1 MSSAEALV
9 IHLAAAAGLPPNA
22 VTWAETKQHNPEES
36 PVRSAGTPT
45 PNLFAVAGFSA
56 ATTASPAPDARSEAA
71 AGDFTDVIAVVD
83 PEHSWQS
90 LLLPAICAARH
101 ETARLHVL
109 ALPSAIG
116 TSRLQEVRAELQGHD
131 IRTLPSGLRCSE
143 LERPLREQLAEMLQE
158 TPRPVVLVRN
168 PAGAAAMA
176 AAELLGT
183 GHFAGNSAAEP
194 YSALLL
200 CFADQ

>member
-1 MSSAEALV
+1 MSPAEALV
-9 IHLAAAAGLPPNA
+9 IHLAAAAGLPPDA
-22 VTWAETKQHNPEES
+22 ITWAETQRQNQEGS

-45 PNLFAVAGFSA
+45 PNLFAAAGFSA
-56 ATTASPAPDARSEAA
+56 ATTASPAPDARLEAA

-83 PEHSWQS
+83 PEHSWQN

-183 GHFAGNSAAEP
+183 EHFAGNSAAEP

-200 CFADQ
+200 CFASQ